1 MAMKRTKLVIGNW
14 KMNGSFVINAIL
26 INDIL
31 NKVDGIEIAIA
42 PPTLYL
48 AAVRQQLTGNAIEL
62 AAQNVASEG
71 QKGAYTGETS
81 AAMLAEVGVSFA
93 LVGHSER
100 RQYYGE
106 TDHIVAQKCL
116 RLQERGIKPVI
127 CVGESLAEREAGQ
140 VEQVVSRQLSAVI
153 EQCGIDALA
162 NAAIAYEPV
171 WAIGTGKT
179 ATPEDAQAVHQ
190 FLRQLVA
197 THNKNIAEKICILYG
212 GSVKADNAASL
223 FAMPDIDGALVGGAS
238 LVAQDFLAICHAAK
252 ASRQE

>member
-1 MAMKRTKLVIGNW
+1 MAIKRAKLVIGNW
-14 KMNGSFVINAIL
+14 KMNGNFAINTIL
-26 INDIL
+26 INDVV
-31 NKVDGIEIAIA
+31 NKVDGIDIAIA

-48 AAVRQQLTGNAIEL
+48 ASVRQQLIGTAIEL

-81 AAMLAEVGVSFA
+81 AVMLAEVGVTFA

-106 TDHIVAQKCL
+106 TDNLVAQKCL
-116 RLQERGIKPVI
+116 RLQEQGIKPVI

-140 VEQVVSRQLSAVI
+140 VEQVVSRQIRAVI
-153 EQCGIDALA
+153 DLCGIDALA
-162 NAAIAYEPV
+162 NAVIAYEPV

-179 ATPEDAQAVHQ
+179 ATPQDAQAVHQ

-197 THNKNIAEKICILYG
+197 THNKNIAEKISILYG

-223 FAMPDIDGALVGGAS
+223 FTMPDIDGALVGGAS

-252 ASRQE
+252 ASRQ

>member
-1 MAMKRTKLVIGNW
+1 MAMKRAKLVIGNW
-14 KMNGSFVINAIL
+14 KMNGSFSSNTML
-26 INDIL
+26 INDII
-31 NKVDGIEIAIA
+31 NNVEGVEIAIA
-42 PPTLYL
+42 PPALYL
-48 AAVRQQLTGNAIEL
+48 AAVRQQITGSSLEL

-81 AAMLAEVGVSFA
+81 AAMLAAVGVSFA

-106 TDHIVAQKCL
+106 TDAVVAQKCL
-116 RLQERGIKPVI
+116 RLQEQGIKPVI

-140 VEQVVSRQLSAVI
+140 VEQVVSRQLRVVI
-153 EQCGIDALA
+153 EQCGVDALA
-162 NAAIAYEPV
+162 NAVIAYEPV

-179 ATPEDAQAVHQ
+179 ATPQDAQAVHQ

-252 ASRQE
+252 ASRQ